1 MEERIEFIKEYIDCP
16 WHNTI
21 YNLPATDSQIE
32 EFEKAENVII
42 PDDYKEF
49 LKITNGALLFD
60 GALRLYSVNRDEK
73 YKIDYNY
80 LGEGKIEKELL
91 IVGIHLIYP
100 LCYDSWRKK
109 YLFYDDFE
117 YRFDE
122 SYYYSDIYE
131 VIDDFIDWK
140 IR

>member
-91 IVGIHLIYP
+91 IVGMTYP
-100 LCYDSWRKK
+100 DRCYR
-109 YLFYDDFE
+109 
-117 YRFDE
+117 
-122 SYYYSDIYE
+122 
-131 VIDDFIDWK
+131 V
-140 IR
+140 